1 MNTNNYCII
10 MAGGFGSR
18 FWPVS
23 QSDNPKQFLDV
34 LGTGRSMLQ
43 TTFDRFAQFCPRENI
58 IIVTSEKYH
67 QRVREQ
73 IDGLQ
78 PYQVLLEPTRRNTA
92 PCIAYAAAI
101 IYERNPNA
109 NIIVSPSDHA
119 IFSARGFEQDMQQAL
134 QLTAE
139 SNHIVTI
146 GVRPTNP
153 NSKYGYIQF
162 SEQPARHDI
171 QRLHQVVTFTEK
183 PPVEI
188 ARQFIA
194 TGEFFWNAGI
204 FIWNVNT
211 LRQAYQTHLPNVA
224 RNFFSLTAN
233 ATKAEI
239 EAVYSESETISVD
252 FGIMEK
258 ADNVFVLEAS
268 FGWSDVETWDL
279 LYNTCRHDENQ
290 NCIISGNVFGYDLR
304 NSVVHVPGNKTL
316 VLQGLDGYII
326 AGNDKTLMICRRDQ
340 EEKIVKFVSDV
351 ELDEMMKQLN
361 KKASL

>member
-1 MNTNNYCII
+1 MNSNNYCII

-18 FWPVS
+18 FWPIS
-23 QSDNPKQFLDV
+23 QSDNPKQFMDV
-34 LGTGRSMLQ
+34 LGTGKSMLQ
-43 TTFDRFAQFCPRENI
+43 TTFERFEKLCPRENI
-58 IIVTSEKYH
+58 IIVTGERYT
-67 QRVREQ
+67 QQVRQ
-73 IDGLQ
+73 QVAGLQ
-78 PYQVLLEPTRRNTA
+78 PHQVLSEPTRRNTA

-101 IYERNPNA
+101 IYERNPKA

-119 IFSARGFEQDMQQAL
+119 IFSVRGFEQDMQQAL
-134 QLTAE
+134 SLTAE

-162 SEQPARHDI
+162 SEQPARQDV
-171 QRLHQVVTFTEK
+171 QRLHQVITFTEK

-204 FIWNVNT
+204 FVWNINT
-211 LRQAYQTHLPNVA
+211 LRKAYETYLPNVA
-224 RNFFSLTAN
+224 RNFFGLSAHSTQEEVEQIYSL
-233 ATKAEI
+233 
-239 EAVYSESETISVD
+239 SETISVD

-258 ADNVFVLEAS
+258 ADNVFVMEAS

-279 LYNTCRHDENQ
+279 LYNTCRHDENE
-290 NCIISGNVFGYDLR
+290 NALISGKVFGYDLR
-304 NSVVHVPGNKTL
+304 NSVVHVPADKTV

-326 AGNDKTLMICRRDQ
+326 AGNEKTLMICRRDQ
-340 EEKIVKFVSDV
+340 EEKIVKFASDV
-351 ELDEMMKQLN
+351 ELEEMMEQL
-361 KKASL
+361 KKRNEK